1 MVSSIAKVHC
11 AATHLTSLRARRASD
26 FFRKKCASRS
36 SGAAWSSEP
45 IVELDRA
52 SAKTSTSSSYSS
64 PPTSVS
70 TKVCPRKSASMT
82 AAGGSTQPDE
92 LAANSPSK
100 FAPPS
105 MAPATWAPRRLE
117 RASRQSSERTMI
129 LAAVEGSMKPLT
141 IRQTKGKARG
151 AFITN
156 VTPMRSGKWAA
167 SMAVIC
173 FRTAMK
179 SALMCL
185 RTVIP
190 PTSKTTAN
198 LPAGFR
204 PSPRQSSST
213 SETARSCSQAWKRS
227 KPSRS

>member
-156 VTPMRSGKWAA
+156 VTPMRSGKWFESRPA
-167 SMAVIC
+167 SF
-173 FRTAMK
+173 FRTLIK
-179 SALMCL
+179 SELTCL
-185 RTVIP
+185 RIVMS
-190 PTSKTTAN
+190 PTSRTTAI
-198 LPAGFR
+198 LPDTLR
-204 PSPRQSSST
+204 PRRPSSST

-227 KPSRS
+227 SLSRS